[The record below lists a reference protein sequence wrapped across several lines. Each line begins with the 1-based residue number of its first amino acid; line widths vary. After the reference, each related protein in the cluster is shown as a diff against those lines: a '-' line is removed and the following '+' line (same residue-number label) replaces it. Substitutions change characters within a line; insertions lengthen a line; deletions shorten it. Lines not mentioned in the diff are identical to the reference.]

1 MSENDDLIAGQNDR
15 LRSLLERCSD
25 PAFHEYVRSNTQKAF
40 EEYGIKIPGVTRY
53 RAVVPERGEFILVL
67 PPLDDDK

>member
-1 MSENDDLIAGQNDR
+1 VQNYLLKSLI
-15 LRSLLERCSD
+15 ERCSD
-25 PAFHEYVRSNTQKAF
+25 PSFHEYVRSNTEKAF

-53 RAVVPERGEFILVL
+53 RTVVPERGEFILVL